1 MRNVAVTES
10 EGKRNQQCH
19 FYSLF
24 LKPTSALANHPQN
37 GPGSSSVGQMYRKLQ
52 QRSYRCGRA
61 EMNPTRNHEVA
72 GLIPSLAQ
80 WVMDPAL
87 P

>member
-10 EGKRNQQCH
+10 EGKRNQQRH

-24 LKPTSALANHPQN
+24 LKPTSALANHLQN

-52 QRSYRCGRA
+52 QWSSRRGTA
-61 EMNPTRNHEVA
+61 ETNPTRNHEIA
-72 GLIPSLAQ
+72 GLIPGLTQ
-80 WVMDPAL
+80 WITDPEL